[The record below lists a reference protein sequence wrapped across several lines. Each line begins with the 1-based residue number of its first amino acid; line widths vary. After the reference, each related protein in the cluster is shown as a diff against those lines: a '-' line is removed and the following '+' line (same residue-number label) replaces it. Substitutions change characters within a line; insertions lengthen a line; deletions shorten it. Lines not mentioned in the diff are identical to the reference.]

1 MLNLEAALGLIVPS
15 HLYEECEL
23 HITVTEGDSVYDAAV
38 PGGLRVNRYI
48 IDVLSIFFL

>member
-1 MLNLEAALGLIVPS
+1 MLNLAALGLIVPS

-48 IDVLSIFFL
+48 VDVLSIFSF